1 MAQHANLLGTG
12 LGGAG
17 AAEIAMV
24 AAAHALDALTKR
36 DLTEVSRGWR
46 RHFHAS
52 LFVLYRKSRI
62 K

>member
-24 AAAHALDALTKR
+24 AAAQALGTLTKK
-36 DLTEVSRGWR
+36 DLNEVSRGVVKA
-46 RHFHAS
+46 FS
-52 LFVLYRKSRI
+52 CLPVCSVSKI
-62 K
+62 TD